1 MFGFLTGALSFLKV
15 RWKAVAVL
23 CVALLIAGVIWKGHS
38 LIAAKARAVMGY
50 EQVIQALSEQ
60 KEALREYEEE
70 IERRR
75 RLNEKYRE
83 RLQNIQQAIA
93 SIEGDL
99 YDLEQKS
106 QKVADWTDDRW
117 PEPLVRRVRAIYQDN
132 NASEEGA
139 DFTAKAMDSANRNAG
154 PAPDQRNESRAAEA
168 RGGSGTEAPEVS
180 NPAQEV
186 APVEKG
192 EQR

>member
-1 MFGFLTGALSFLKV
+1 MLGALSGVLSFFRLH
-15 RWKAVAVL
+15 WKAMAVL
-23 CVALLIAGVIWKGHS
+23 CFALILAGVIWKGHS

-50 EQVIQALSEQ
+50 EQVAQALDEQ
-60 KEALREYEEE
+60 KAALRDYEEE
-70 IERRR
+70 IKRRR
-75 RLNEKYRE
+75 RLNEKYRD

-93 SIEGDL
+93 NIEGDL

-117 PEPLVRRVRAIYQDN
+117 PEPLVRRVRAIYQDS
-132 NASEEGA
+132 NASGEGA
-139 DFTAKAMDSANRNAG
+139 DFAPKAMDSANRNAG
-154 PAPDQRNESRAAEA
+154 PAPGQRNESRTAEA
-168 RGGSGTEAPEVS
+168 RGGSGAEAPEVS

-192 EQR
+192 E